1 MPRGVAAGECI
12 FSAGRWEAVTYT
24 CLLLA
29 TATSSDVSYSFSAPS
44 INLTN
49 QIEARPLKWLLLCGY
64 YYFLR

>member
-1 MPRGVAAGECI
+1 MPPGVAAYECT
-12 FSAGRWEAVTYT
+12 FSAGPWEAVTYT

-29 TATSSDVSYSFSAPS
+29 TAASSDVSSSFSAPS

-49 QIEARPLKWLLLCGY
+49 QIEARPLKWLLFCGY